1 MTRGTITGANTMATS
16 INSGNQWEQI
26 VARKMHADCA
36 RSGEEGRVIE
46 EEAASEVEIDELAEV
61 LAACG
66 MERRMAALA
75 AEKVFARQAKRD
87 AALAAEM
94 VGAVGAPVL
103 AGGDTA
109 ARMDLGDR
117 LRSVL
122 SKIWEARDARLE
134 LGCLF
139 IAMDGHGPLGAF
151 SMRQMAQRHGV
162 SPEAV
167 SVKTAEFQADLG
179 LPKTAQ
185 QKSERAVESYRKTNG
200 APKRARITMQ

>member
-1 MTRGTITGANTMATS
+1 
-16 INSGNQWEQI
+16 
-26 VARKMHADCA
+26 
-36 RSGEEGRVIE
+36 
-46 EEAASEVEIDELAEV
+46 
-61 LAACG
+61 
-66 MERRMAALA
+66 
-75 AEKVFARQAKRD
+75 
-87 AALAAEM
+87 
-94 VGAVGAPVL
+94 
-103 AGGDTA
+103 
-109 ARMDLGDR
+109 
-117 LRSVL
+117 VL

-200 APKRARITMQ
+200 APKRARITKQ